1 MLLDLGIHCLGPMEH
16 TSMDLGS
23 RENFSNTLPYAS
35 FKICCKQGY
44 SRGDGRHF
52 TMVWNTAIRWPF
64 CSPSHVS
71 RTSGQILRELVWCG
85 LRFWCKH
92 EWTSVEQM
100 ASWRVWRSHL
110 QTTVWRW
117 QGPPTAALCG
127 KHHMPPVLHPNIF
140 LEESCFNEVL
150 CKLQNYITITIQYL
164 KGLII
169 GIQTLK
175 FGGGGFKFKSLGSS
189 GRNFW
194 RCLLATLLRSP
205 GSVLLAPGSL
215 RSQFSTMIS
224 STMVLAALKIHVF
237 ACFFTS
243 RVITVAMRDPSLA
256 GWLLNWCPGKELFPF
271 WMMVAHI
278 CPAWVLQSTTNKLI
292 HHAAAWQWTK
302 THHWLTASS
311 SPSGL
316 FPPQRCM

>member
-1 MLLDLGIHCLGPMEH
+1 MDSSWTNGFLTSLKVPSTNHCLALAR
-16 TSMDLGS
+16 TSNCCS
-23 RENFSNTLPYAS
+23 VWQTPYAS
-35 FKICCKQGY
+35 C
-44 SRGDGRHF
+44 
-52 TMVWNTAIRWPF
+52 P
-64 CSPSHVS
+64 SPKHLPW
-71 RTSGQILRELVWCG
+71 RILLQW
-85 LRFWCKH
+85 
-92 EWTSVEQM
+92 S
-100 ASWRVWRSHL
+100 SL
-110 QTTVWRW
+110 QTT
-117 QGPPTAALCG
+117 
-127 KHHMPPVLHPNIF
+127 KLHYYYYSILKRFNNWNTNIA
-140 LEESCFNEVL
+140 
-150 CKLQNYITITIQYL
+150 IW
-164 KGLII
+164 
-169 GIQTLK
+169 
-175 FGGGGFKFKSLGSS
+175 GGGFKFKSLGSS

-224 STMVLAALKIHVF
+224 STMVLAALKIYVF

>member
-1 MLLDLGIHCLGPMEH
+1 MQHMWIIIFFINIWLIL
-16 TSMDLGS
+16 
-23 RENFSNTLPYAS
+23 
-35 FKICCKQGY
+35 
-44 SRGDGRHF
+44 
-52 TMVWNTAIRWPF
+52 TAIRWPF

-169 GIQTLK
+169 GIQTLQ
-175 FGGGGFKFKSLGSS
+175 FGGGVQVQVFGLLWSKF
-189 GRNFW
+189 
-194 RCLLATLLRSP
+194 LAMPIGHS
-205 GSVLLAPGSL
+205 AE
-215 RSQFSTMIS
+215 
-224 STMVLAALKIHVF
+224 K
-237 ACFFTS
+237 S
-243 RVITVAMRDPSLA
+243 RVCSTGP
-256 GWLLNWCPGKELFPF
+256 WL
-271 WMMVAHI
+271 
-278 CPAWVLQSTTNKLI
+278 S
-292 HHAAAWQWTK
+292 
-302 THHWLTASS
+302 
-311 SPSGL
+311 
-316 FPPQRCM
+316 

>member
-1 MLLDLGIHCLGPMEH
+1 MEH

-175 FGGGGFKFKSLGSS
+175 FGGGG
-189 GRNFW
+189 
-194 RCLLATLLRSP
+194 
-205 GSVLLAPGSL
+205 
-215 RSQFSTMIS
+215 
-224 STMVLAALKIHVF
+224 
-237 ACFFTS
+237 
-243 RVITVAMRDPSLA
+243 
-256 GWLLNWCPGKELFPF
+256 
-271 WMMVAHI
+271 
-278 CPAWVLQSTTNKLI
+278 
-292 HHAAAWQWTK
+292 
-302 THHWLTASS
+302 SS
-311 SPSGL
+311 SSLWAPLVEISGDAYWPL
-316 FPPQRCM
+316 CWEVQDLFYWPLALLGHSSPPWFPPRWS

>member
-52 TMVWNTAIRWPF
+52 TMVLNTAIRWPF

-150 CKLQNYITITIQYL
+150 CK
-164 KGLII
+164 
-169 GIQTLK
+169 
-175 FGGGGFKFKSLGSS
+175 
-189 GRNFW
+189 W

-224 STMVLAALKIHVF
+224 STMVLAALKIYVF